1 MGLPTSITVII
12 VAALSAGVAPA
23 HAQAVRVPTTSK
35 PENHS
40 MSAPL
45 PRIGFVSFY
54 VANVERSLAFY
65 VNKLGMREQGRIP
78 LPNGVQEILLGF
90 GELAEQPGII
100 LMFDPKREKPYQL
113 GDGFSRFVIRVADIR
128 PLVKRLSEQGVPVVV
143 PPTSVEK
150 PKLTY
155 SLVRDPDGY
164 LIEFI
169 ES

>member
-1 MGLPTSITVII
+1 MALRISTTLII
-12 VAALSAGVAPA
+12 VATLSASLWPVR
-23 HAQAVRVPTTSK
+23 AQVGPGPTTTNRK
-35 PENHS
+35 NHS

-65 VNKLGMREQGRIP
+65 VSKLGMREQGRIP

-90 GELAEQPGII
+90 GDIAEQPGVI

-113 GDGFSRFVIRVADIR
+113 GDGFSRFVIRVTELR

-143 PPTSVEK
+143 APTSVEK

-164 LIEFI
+164 MIEFI

>member
-1 MGLPTSITVII
+1 MGLRISTTIFI
-12 VAALSAGVAPA
+12 VATLGASLVP
-23 HAQAVRVPTTSK
+23 AQAQLSRGSTTIK
-35 PENHS
+35 RENHS

-45 PRIGFVSFY
+45 PRIGFVSFF
-54 VANVERSLAFY
+54 VADIERSLNFY
-65 VNKLGMREQGRIP
+65 VTKLGMREQGRIP

-90 GELAEQPGII
+90 GDIADQPGII
-100 LMFDPKREKPYQL
+100 LMFNPKREKPYQL
-113 GDGFSRFVIRVADIR
+113 GDGFSRFVIRVDELR

-143 PPTSVEK
+143 PPTTVEK

-164 LIEFI
+164 VIEFI